1 LRHVAHGERLEN
13 GTQREKS
20 AQGKIKEIVRGAVTG
35 EVIVDVGGGQT
46 MTSSISLSSIDRL
59 ALKIGDAV
67 VVVVKATDA
76 MIGK

>member
-1 LRHVAHGERLEN
+1 MEL
-13 GTQREKS
+13 S
-20 AQGKIKEIVRGAVTG
+20 ARNQLKGKITEIIRGSVMG
-35 EVIVDVGGGQT
+35 EVIVDVGGQT

>member
-1 LRHVAHGERLEN
+1 MSLVGRDWIMELSARNQLK
-13 GTQREKS
+13 GT
-20 AQGKIKEIVRGAVTG
+20 IKQIVRGAVTG

-67 VVVVKATDA
+67 VVVVKATDV

>member
-1 LRHVAHGERLEN
+1 MEL
-13 GTQREKS
+13 S
-20 AQGKIKEIVRGAVTG
+20 ARNQLNGKIKEIVRGAVMG

-67 VVVVKATDA
+67 VVVVKATDV

>member
-1 LRHVAHGERLEN
+1 MEL
-13 GTQREKS
+13 S
-20 AQGKIKEIVRGAVTG
+20 ARNQLKGKITEIIRGAVMG
-35 EVIVDVGGGQT
+35 EVIVDVGGQT